1 MRQLLAALLCVG
13 LVAGAASAGEP
24 NPDEIIK
31 QLLGQAEA
39 PKRSAQQLDAAYAA
53 AIGKL
58 AAGLA
63 VDDPAQMSGPD
74 RQLEELCHRASAPGR
89 EEHRAA
95 AVKALVAA
103 LKAKSTPLGHTRIIR
118 HLERI
123 GRADAVPALAALLSN
138 QDLREPARR
147 ALARNPASEA
157 TAALMAALPKADK
170 PFRIGLIDALGL
182 RRAKVALKLLAAQA
196 AAADEQVRTHACE
209 ALARIGDGSAAGVIA
224 AATTKGSAQAQR
236 DATGAYLALADAL
249 VAQGDKAA
257 AYRIYSALVGA
268 KNYVRNA
275 ALIGLGKAG
284 SAKDVDALV
293 AALDGADAERG
304 AATDALL
311 LLEGK
316 AATAAIAAKAEGA
329 KAPAK
334 AILVGVLGQRGD
346 AAAVPAVV
354 AAAKDKDEAVR
365 VAAYGALGALKSEA
379 GIEALLGALLS
390 EKAATRDRAEWA
402 LSRIPGDAATQAI
415 LKALDSLQPQAVGP
429 QEQAEAKTVLVRSL
443 GSRRDART
451 LDRLAAITRDPV
463 DDVRAAAFRALAML
477 NDLRAIP
484 AILKALETEKG
495 KARDAAIYA
504 LRRAHGKEAT
514 AAIVKAAK
522 TAPAAA
528 LAPILRVLSWRD
540 DPAVQQFLVANANN
554 GDATVRAAALDGLGR
569 IKDAAAV
576 PSIIEAA
583 TKGEGEVRSAAVRTS
598 LVYTDEITKA
608 DPTAAKAIYLLA
620 LDHKVV
626 PHHDDRRAALR
637 ALGKVGDA
645 DTVAPLADALR
656 DRRLSG
662 DAHGAIES
670 IARRLVKA
678 GQKDQGIAALL
689 TMARRS
695 NDHGRIRR
703 AQQELKKLGV
713 QGELPLAVGF
723 VTHWHVCGPFPNPK
737 NALFGAALPPEKDGK
752 ADVTKPVA
760 AGGTTCAWKP
770 FLSTDAAGVVDLESE
785 LKKNDE
791 QAALLYAEVSVAEA
805 ADVYLRLGYD
815 EGCIA
820 YVNGKKVHSRSGSR
834 WRVDDQRAKAKL
846 VAGTNT
852 VLLKITN
859 LGPGWRASC
868 RIIGTKNEAVPFTQ
882 GGK

>member
-1 MRQLLAALLCVG
+1 
-13 LVAGAASAGEP
+13 
-24 NPDEIIK
+24 
-31 QLLGQAEA
+31 
-39 PKRSAQQLDAAYAA
+39 
-53 AIGKL
+53 
-58 AAGLA
+58 
-63 VDDPAQMSGPD
+63 
-74 RQLEELCHRASAPGR
+74 
-89 EEHRAA
+89 
-95 AVKALVAA
+95 
-103 LKAKSTPLGHTRIIR
+103 
-118 HLERI
+118 
-123 GRADAVPALAALLSN
+123 
-138 QDLREPARR
+138 
-147 ALARNPASEA
+147 
-157 TAALMAALPKADK
+157 
-170 PFRIGLIDALGL
+170 
-182 RRAKVALKLLAAQA
+182 
-196 AAADEQVRTHACE
+196 
-209 ALARIGDGSAAGVIA
+209 
-224 AATTKGSAQAQR
+224 
-236 DATGAYLALADAL
+236 
-249 VAQGDKAA
+249 
-257 AYRIYSALVGA
+257 
-268 KNYVRNA
+268 RNA

-284 SAKDVDALV
+284 SAKDADTLV

-316 AATAAIAAKAEGA
+316 DATAAIAAKAEGA

-354 AAAKDKDEAVR
+354 AAAKDKAEAVR

-402 LSRIPGDAATQAI
+402 FSRIPGDAATQAI
-415 LKALDSLQPQAVGP
+415 LKALDGLQA
-429 QEQAEAKTVLVRSL
+429 QAEAKVVLVRSL
-443 GSRRDART
+443 GYRRDART
-451 LDRLAAITRDPV
+451 LDRLAALTRDPV

-495 KARDAAIYA
+495 KARDAAVYA

-540 DPAVQQFLVANANN
+540 DPAVQQFLVANASN
-554 GDATVRAAALDGLGR
+554 GDATVRAAALDGLSR

-583 TKGEGEVRSAAVRTS
+583 TKGEGQVRNAAIRTS

-608 DPTAAKAIYLLA
+608 DPAAAKAIYLRA

-626 PHHDDRRAALR
+626 PHHDARRAALR

-645 DTVAPLADALR
+645 DTVGPLADALR

-662 DAHGAIES
+662 DAHGAIEN

-770 FLSTDAAGVVDLESE
+770 FLSTDAAGVVDLERE

-805 ADVYLRLGYD
+805 ADVVLRLGYD

-868 RIIGTKNEAVPFTQ
+868 RIIGVKNEAVPFTQ